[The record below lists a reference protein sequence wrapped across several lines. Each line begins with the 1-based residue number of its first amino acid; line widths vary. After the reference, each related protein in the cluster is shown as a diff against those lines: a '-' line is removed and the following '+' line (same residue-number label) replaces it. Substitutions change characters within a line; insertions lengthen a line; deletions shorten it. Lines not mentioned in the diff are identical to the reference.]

1 MWPFGKSLKQRVEEA
16 LNQTNVFQGLGLT
29 VNESGGN
36 VSISGAI
43 PAEGYRRAVE
53 VAVGGVS
60 GIKSLDLSG
69 LIAPPQ
75 VSEADIQAAE
85 AQAQQVEN
93 SSALAKKVLN
103 ALKANGELKDDPI
116 DVLQSGTGV
125 VLRGAVDSQHEYN
138 LAVQLAQGAG
148 ATNVDSSGL
157 QVHEGAKAKFAAEN
171 TGYVNVPDE
180 WYTVQ
185 AGDTLSEIAQK
196 FYGDGTRDSYMK
208 IAKANGLDD
217 PDLIRVGQK
226 LQIPR

>member
-1 MWPFGKSLKQRVEEA
+1 MWPFGKSLKQRVEDA
-16 LNQTNVFQGLGLT
+16 LNGSVLKDLGLA
-29 VNESGGN
+29 VNEDGGN
-36 VSISGAI
+36 VSISGAV
-43 PAEGYRRAVE
+43 PAENYKRAIE

-60 GIKSLDLSG
+60 GIKSLNLSG
-69 LIAPPQ
+69 VIAPET

-93 SSALAKKVLN
+93 SSVLAKKVLG

-138 LAVQLAQGAG
+138 LAVQIAQQVG
-148 ATNVDSSGL
+148 ATNVDTSGL
-157 QVHEGAKAKFAAEN
+157 QIHEGAKAKFAAEN
-171 TGYVNVPDE
+171 SGYVNVPDE

-185 AGDTLSEIAQK
+185 PGDTLSEIAQK

-208 IAKANGLDD
+208 IAKANGLEN
-217 PDLIRVGQK
+217 PDLIRPGQK